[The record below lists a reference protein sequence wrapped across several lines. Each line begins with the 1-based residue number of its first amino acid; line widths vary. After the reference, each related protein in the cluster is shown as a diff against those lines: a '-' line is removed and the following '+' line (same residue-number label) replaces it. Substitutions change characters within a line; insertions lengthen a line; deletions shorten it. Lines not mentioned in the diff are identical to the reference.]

1 MSRDIGID
9 LGTANVLI
17 HLKGRGVILNEPS
30 VVALDKQT
38 QEVIAIGNEAYE
50 MIGRTADSIEI
61 IKPLKG
67 GVIAD
72 YDIAE
77 ALLVLFFQKIHSQR
91 WFTKPNV
98 LICRPSN
105 ISEIEQTALVEAI
118 EKAGGGKIFME
129 EEPKVAGVGAGID
142 LLDPSGNMVI
152 DIGGGTSDIA
162 IISGGDI
169 IQSTSLKI
177 AGDDFDASIIQYF
190 KDKYKLLIGERS
202 AEQIKIDLASAVF
215 FENQAQ
221 LETKTLKGRDLVSGL
236 PKSIN
241 VTSNQIY
248 EAIHEQLA
256 MIARAAKEL
265 LEDTQP
271 EIASDIMEK
280 GILLTGGGALI
291 GSIDVFLSEYLNV
304 SAIRANQPMSCV
316 AIGTGI
322 MLDLIQSGKLQ
333 RTNLSWQQKV
343 ARYFSRLKRRLIG

>member
-177 AGDDFDASIIQYF
+177 AGYDFDASIIQYF

-256 MIARAAKEL
+256 MIARAAK
-265 LEDTQP
+265 
-271 EIASDIMEK
+271 
-280 GILLTGGGALI
+280 LI

>member
-1 MSRDIGID
+1 
-9 LGTANVLI
+9 
-17 HLKGRGVILNEPS
+17 KGV
-30 VVALDKQT
+30 
-38 QEVIAIGNEAYE
+38 
-50 MIGRTADSIEI
+50 
-61 IKPLKG
+61 
-67 GVIAD
+67 
-72 YDIAE
+72 
-77 ALLVLFFQKIHSQR
+77 
-91 WFTKPNV
+91 
-98 LICRPSN
+98 
-105 ISEIEQTALVEAI
+105 VEAI
-118 EKAGGGKIFME
+118 EKAGGCKILME
-129 EEPKVAGVGAGID
+129 EEPKVAGVGGGID

-215 FENQAQ
+215 FENRAQ

-316 AIGTGI
+316 AIGPGI
-322 MLDLIQSGKLQ
+322 MLDLIQSCKLQ
-333 RTNLSWQQKV
+333 QTNLSWQQKV
-343 ARYFSRLKRRLIG
+343 AHYFSRLKRRLIG

>member
-1 MSRDIGID
+1 
-9 LGTANVLI
+9 
-17 HLKGRGVILNEPS
+17 
-30 VVALDKQT
+30 
-38 QEVIAIGNEAYE
+38 
-50 MIGRTADSIEI
+50 
-61 IKPLKG
+61 
-67 GVIAD
+67 
-72 YDIAE
+72 
-77 ALLVLFFQKIHSQR
+77 
-91 WFTKPNV
+91 
-98 LICRPSN
+98 
-105 ISEIEQTALVEAI
+105 
-118 EKAGGGKIFME
+118 ME

-256 MIARAAKEL
+256 MIARAAE
-265 LEDTQP
+265 
-271 EIASDIMEK
+271 
-280 GILLTGGGALI
+280 
-291 GSIDVFLSEYLNV
+291 
-304 SAIRANQPMSCV
+304 
-316 AIGTGI
+316 
-322 MLDLIQSGKLQ
+322 
-333 RTNLSWQQKV
+333 RT
-343 ARYFSRLKRRLIG
+343 A